1 MQRAFFLLSGKLL
14 KSVHIQSP
22 VEGAVFSITLIQ
34 AKRQL
39 VQTSAGFDLTEQLKL
54 TEEYLCVDR
63 PGQNAYKQLYVAKH
77 DKTVVYKEIGFL
89 IMEEVVVGV
98 CHSAEEWIWCMVG
111 IHSSLCFLKTVFLPI
126 KTFADDFRANP

>member
-89 IMEEVVVGV
+89 NHGGGG
-98 CHSAEEWIWCMVG
+98 CWG
-111 IHSSLCFLKTVFLPI
+111 LPFCRRVDLVYGWY
-126 KTFADDFRANP
+126 TQ